1 MPQWTREQLRAI
13 EARGGNVLLSAA
25 AGSGKTTVLVE
36 RVLRMIADEGADVDR
51 MLVVTFTRAA
61 ASDMRAKLSRQLSAR
76 AAAGDARCRDQ
87 LLLLDRASISTLHA
101 FCADFLRTNFESAG
115 VDPAFRILD
124 DAVNARLLDEAL
136 TAALEEAYAAGGE
149 ALLALDYGR
158 GPAGVRAAVELLLAR
173 IEDRPD
179 PERWLADA
187 VRGDEA
193 ALSMWQG
200 ELVDAARRCISTAL
214 VHLRQ
219 ALATQGCPTNYD
231 GALRIITA
239 KRNAPSRFTVYVAES
254 FAKIYAPT
262 FLSGILVLI
271 ALLICAVMVYRLL
284 TALMKWQDEM
294 NARMRE
300 AADTAIAAGQAKSR
314 FLAQMSHEIR
324 TPINAVLGMNEM
336 ILRES
341 RDSNILEYAS
351 NIQTAGKTLLSLIN
365 SILDFSKIEEGK
377 MEIIPVQ
384 YDTTSVI
391 NNLVASIS
399 ERAKAKDLEL
409 IVEVDPEL
417 PAKMIGDDVRL
428 SQVIMNLLTNAVKYT
443 EKGSVRFSMKGGER
457 KDGNIS
463 LNVKV
468 QDTGIGI
475 KKEDL
480 PKLFESFERLDEVRN
495 HSIEGTGLGMSIVT
509 SLLDMMG
516 SRLEVESEYGRGSA
530 FSFTVIQQIADETPI
545 GDYAR
550 RLDQSR
556 RSVAKETL
564 RAEKARILVV
574 DDNDM
579 NLKVAKNLLKLFGI
593 VPDLAGSGFECIE
606 LMRKEHYNVVFLD
619 HMMPKMDGVETLR
632 ELKKQALIP
641 EDTKVIVL
649 TANAVLG
656 AKEQYLKDGFDD
668 YLSKPIDVGKLE
680 ELLIRILPKELC
692 TLRTKGEDAAAEEK
706 AEEPAGSGSSA
717 VDDLQKAGFDT
728 AAALRF
734 AAGDPD
740 FYLELASGFA
750 EGAAKNLPAIRADF
764 EKQDWADYQIR
775 VHALKSTAKQIG
787 ANELSELALRQETAA
802 KERSIPEIEA
812 GAENLLSKYEQTVQL
827 LRDTLHLDA
836 APAPAEE
843 TVELS
848 TEEMRAKLNDAKT
861 CISNF
866 EAESALEILKPL
878 AAHSFPDAAV
888 GDALQKIIDALEG
901 FDTFTAEEALNELIG
916 RIG

>member
-1 MPQWTREQLRAI
+1 M
-13 EARGGNVLLSAA
+13 
-25 AGSGKTTVLVE
+25 
-36 RVLRMIADEGADVDR
+36 
-51 MLVVTFTRAA
+51 
-61 ASDMRAKLSRQLSAR
+61 
-76 AAAGDARCRDQ
+76 
-87 LLLLDRASISTLHA
+87 
-101 FCADFLRTNFESAG
+101 
-115 VDPAFRILD
+115 
-124 DAVNARLLDEAL
+124 
-136 TAALEEAYAAGGE
+136 
-149 ALLALDYGR
+149 
-158 GPAGVRAAVELLLAR
+158 
-173 IEDRPD
+173 
-179 PERWLADA
+179 
-187 VRGDEA
+187 
-193 ALSMWQG
+193 
-200 ELVDAARRCISTAL
+200 
-214 VHLRQ
+214 
-219 ALATQGCPTNYD
+219 
-231 GALRIITA
+231 
-239 KRNAPSRFTVYVAES
+239 
-254 FAKIYAPT
+254 
-262 FLSGILVLI
+262 
-271 ALLICAVMVYRLL
+271 
-284 TALMKWQDEM
+284 
-294 NARMRE
+294 
-300 AADTAIAAGQAKSR
+300 
-314 FLAQMSHEIR
+314 
-324 TPINAVLGMNEM
+324 
-336 ILRES
+336 
-341 RDSNILEYAS
+341 
-351 NIQTAGKTLLSLIN
+351 
-365 SILDFSKIEEGK
+365 
-377 MEIIPVQ
+377 
-384 YDTTSVI
+384 
-391 NNLVASIS
+391 
-399 ERAKAKDLEL
+399 
-409 IVEVDPEL
+409 
-417 PAKMIGDDVRL
+417 
-428 SQVIMNLLTNAVKYT
+428 
-443 EKGSVRFSMKGGER
+443 
-457 KDGNIS
+457 
-463 LNVKV
+463 
-468 QDTGIGI
+468 
-475 KKEDL
+475 
-480 PKLFESFERLDEVRN
+480 
-495 HSIEGTGLGMSIVT
+495 
-509 SLLDMMG
+509 
-516 SRLEVESEYGRGSA
+516 
-530 FSFTVIQQIADETPI
+530 
-545 GDYAR
+545 
-550 RLDQSR
+550 
-556 RSVAKETL
+556 
-564 RAEKARILVV
+564 V

-641 EDTKVIVL
+641 GDTKVIVL

-692 TLRTKGEDAAAEEK
+692 TLRTKGEEAPSEEK

-775 VHALKSTAKQIG
+775 VHALKSTVKQIG

-812 GAENLLSKYEQTVQL
+812 GAENLLSKL

-836 APAPAEE
+836 ASAPAEE
-843 TVELS
+843 TVALS